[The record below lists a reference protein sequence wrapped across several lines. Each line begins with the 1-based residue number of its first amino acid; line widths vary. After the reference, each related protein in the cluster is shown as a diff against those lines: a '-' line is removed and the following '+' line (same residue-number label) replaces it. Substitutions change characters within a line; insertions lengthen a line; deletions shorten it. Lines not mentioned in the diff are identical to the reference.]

1 MTDRRRT
8 LWRIAVAFLASALV
22 LFAHAT
28 QQRLA
33 FESHLQELQERVLTD
48 YLREAFPTGWFGDP
62 PRTAPDT
69 ASIRQRIHEFNDR
82 HWLSDPDVPQEL
94 RLAVVRAGP
103 VTVEFSIEES
113 RVREFHAPIGMGGR
127 MAEFSLIAERPSPV
141 TFAGALFATLT
152 FALGLLLAR
161 IVPHPS
167 PVNEFPLAR
176 DMALV
181 LDRKVS
187 ADQPWGAYRL
197 THLGGGGQLPGI
209 ARNDFSACND
219 TELRQACLGAIRDTF
234 ETLQPRLLSAAPDDI
249 REAFEVAIKA
259 GFDEGDRRLRDE
271 APTIWSDLDVNES
284 FRPFIRDQVLG
295 FSLISFANPANL
307 VRLIGLDHDRIE
319 VGRPP
324 AWLIGGYELYYPQQ
338 LFVRLVEEIRSGMQS
353 GFGRSFDRIR
363 VSADPT
369 SAFITVD
376 FIAADVSLSK
386 ADCDRIRQYLARPF
400 AGGLD
405 RIVNLMQGFGRFSIL
420 DGSRGFDLTQRKAR
434 EGCGLAGLV
443 NRCEFR
449 RIRPEELSTVRS
461 LMHP

>member
-1 MTDRRRT
+1 MTDRRRA
-8 LWRIAVAFLASALV
+8 LWRIAAVFLASILV
-22 LFAHAT
+22 LLAHAT

-62 PRTAPDT
+62 PRTVPDST
-69 ASIRQRIHEFNDR
+69 SIRQRIQEFNDQ
-82 HWLSDPDVPQEL
+82 HWRGGADDPQEL
-94 RLAVVRAGP
+94 RLAVVAAGP
-103 VTVEFSIEES
+103 LTVQLSTEEN
-113 RVREFHAPIGMGGR
+113 RVQEFHAPIGMGGR
-127 MAEFSLIAERPSPV
+127 MVEFSLIAERPTSV
-141 TFAGALFATLT
+141 TFTGAVFAMLTL
-152 FALGLLLAR
+152 ALGLLLVR

-181 LDRKVS
+181 FDRKVS
-187 ADQPWGAYRL
+187 ADQPWGAYPL
-197 THLGGGGQLPGI
+197 THLGGGGQLHGI
-209 ARNDFSACND
+209 VRNDFSACND
-219 TELRQACLGAIRDTF
+219 AGLRQACLGAISDTF
-234 ETLQPRLLSAAPDDI
+234 ETLLPRLRNAAPGDI
-249 REAFEVAIKA
+249 REALEVAMKA

-284 FRPFIRDQVLG
+284 FRPFIREQVLG
-295 FSLISFANPANL
+295 FSLISFSNPANFAGL
-307 VRLIGLDHDRIE
+307 VGLDHGRIE

-324 AWLIGGYELYYPQQ
+324 AWLIGGYELYYPRQ
-338 LFVRLVEEIRSGMQS
+338 LFARLVEEIRSGMQS

-363 VSADPT
+363 VSADPI

-376 FIAADVSLSK
+376 FIATGVSLSA
-386 ADCDRIRQYLARPF
+386 ADSDRIRQYLARPF

-405 RIVNLMQGFGRFSIL
+405 RIVRLMQGFGRFSIL
-420 DGSRGFDLTQRKAR
+420 DGSQSFDLTQRKVL
-434 EGCGLAGLV
+434 EGCDLAGLV

-461 LMHP
+461 LMQR

>member
-1 MTDRRRT
+1 MPDRRRF
-8 LWRIAVAFLASALV
+8 LWRIAAVFLASVLV

-33 FESHLQELQERVLTD
+33 FESHLGELQERVLAD

-62 PRTAPDT
+62 PRTVPDST
-69 ASIRQRIHEFNDR
+69 SIRQRIHEFNDQ
-82 HWLSDPDVPQEL
+82 HWRGGADDSQEL
-94 RLAVVRAGP
+94 RLAVVAAGP
-103 VTVEFSIEES
+103 VTVEFSTEES
-113 RVREFHAPIGMGGR
+113 RVQEFHAPIGMGGR
-127 MAEFSLIAERPSPV
+127 TVEFSLIAERPTSV
-141 TFAGALFATLT
+141 TFTGAIFATLT
-152 FALGLLLAR
+152 LALGLLLVR
-161 IVPHPS
+161 IIPHPS

-209 ARNDFSACND
+209 ARNDFTACND
-219 TELRQACLGAIRDTF
+219 AELRQACFGAIRDTF
-234 ETLQPRLLSAAPDDI
+234 ETLLPRLLSAAPDAT
-249 REAFEVAIKA
+249 RAVLEAAMRA
-259 GFDEGDRRLRDE
+259 GFDDGERGIRDD
-271 APTIWSDLDVNES
+271 APNIWSDLDVNES

-295 FSLISFANPANL
+295 FSLISFSNPASL
-307 VRLIGLDHDRIE
+307 VQLVGLDHERIE
-319 VGRPP
+319 VARPP
-324 AWLIGGYELYYPQQ
+324 AWLIGGYELYYPRQ

-353 GFGRSFDRIR
+353 GFGGSFDRIR

-376 FIAADVSLSK
+376 FIAADISLSA

-405 RIVNLMQGFGRFSIL
+405 RIVGLMQGFGRFSIL
-420 DGSRGFDLTQRKAR
+420 EGSRGFDLTQRNAR